1 MEGAISRSRSVMPWK
16 RSDRLAQGSDS
27 DDSHRMQKRP
37 GTTLIIV
44 GHGSTTN
51 PDSSEPNQR
60 LADAIRDQGI
70 FDQVLCCFWKEE
82 PSMREIL
89 HSVSSHDV
97 YIVPNFISEGYFT
110 QTVIPR
116 ELELDG
122 PVTRRNGMTIRYCEP
137 VGNHPSMT
145 EVLLKRAKE
154 TAPGIP
160 TGQTS
165 LLIVGHGTNLND
177 NSAKA
182 AKTQVHLL
190 SEMGLYAEVL
200 PTYMEETPLISDW
213 ATMTTQKHVVVIPF
227 FISDGL
233 HSYQDIPVLLGIR
246 EEVGPAASQSE
257 VFKSNPHHLHGKEL
271 YYGSAIGTDPMM
283 AGVILDQ
290 VQAFDDTPHLVNPL
304 TSGTEALP
312 A

>member
-1 MEGAISRSRSVMPWK
+1 
-16 RSDRLAQGSDS
+16 
-27 DDSHRMQKRP
+27 
-37 GTTLIIV
+37 
-44 GHGSTTN
+44 
-51 PDSSEPNQR
+51 
-60 LADAIRDQGI
+60 
-70 FDQVLCCFWKEE
+70 
-82 PSMREIL
+82 
-89 HSVSSHDV
+89 
-97 YIVPNFISEGYFT
+97 VPNFISEGYFT

-122 PVTRRNGMTIRYCEP
+122 PITRRHGMTIRYCEP

-145 EVLLKRAKE
+145 EVLLKRARE
-154 TAPGIP
+154 TAPGIL
-160 TGQTS
+160 TQETS

-190 SEMGLYAEVL
+190 SQMGLYAEVL
-200 PTYMEETPLISDW
+200 PTYMEEAPLISDW
-213 ATMTTQKHVVVIPF
+213 VTMTTQRHVVVIPF

-246 EEVGPAASQSE
+246 KEVGPAASQSE
-257 VFKSNPHHLHGKEL
+257 VFKSNPHHMHGKEL

-290 VQAFDDTPHLVNPL
+290 VKAFDDTLSQVSSITVP
-304 TSGTEALP
+304 LP

>member
-1 MEGAISRSRSVMPWK
+1 ME
-16 RSDRLAQGSDS
+16 
-27 DDSHRMQKRP
+27 KRP
-37 GTTLIIV
+37 GTALVIV

-51 PDSSEPNQR
+51 PDSSEPNHL
-60 LADAIRDQGI
+60 LADAIRALGI
-70 FDQVLCCFWKEE
+70 FDEVLCCFWKEE

-89 HSVSSHDV
+89 HTISAADV
-97 YIVPNFISEGYFT
+97 YVVPNFISEGYFT

-116 ELELDG
+116 ELGLGG
-122 PVTRRNGMTIRYCEP
+122 PVTLLEGKTIRYSEP
-137 VGNHPSMT
+137 VGNHTSMT
-145 EVLLKRAKE
+145 SVLLKRARE

-160 TGQTS
+160 TAESS

-182 AKTQVHLL
+182 AKNQVALL
-190 SEMGLYAEVL
+190 TELGLYAEVL
-200 PTYMEETPLISDW
+200 PTYMEEAPLISDW
-213 ATMTTQKHVVVIPF
+213 ASMTTQQNVVVIPF

-257 VFKSNPHHLHGKEL
+257 VFKSNPHHLQGKNL
-271 YYGSAIGTDPMM
+271 FYGSAIGTDPMM

-290 VQAFDDTPHLVNPL
+290 VKAFDAAGHAIIDQIV
-304 TSGTEALP
+304 A
-312 A
+312 